1 MRIGT
6 RIASWHSLGLSL
18 GLGLASALIFSPT
31 LAQSPPSAIPDF
43 STGDYVWVS
52 RQANQSPP
60 PIGAPGARGPVG
72 DHPEHPHYANQ
83 SGRMPT
89 PRIGDD
95 TSPILLAWAAE
106 HISMRNEITFSG
118 GVAFDASARCWPP
131 GVPGILSFGD
141 SVFILQEENQI
152 TITYQRNQ
160 SLRHIYLNQKHS
172 EHVEPS
178 WMGESVGHYE
188 GDTLVVDTIGLRDDS
203 MVDKFGTP
211 HTEAL
216 HVVERYKVVEGSPEL
231 LTDATRPGDETFT
244 EPGRRVLQV
253 IATIEDPGA
262 YTQPFSVMQL
272 YEFVNEPFEE
282 ALCQEN
288 SHDRFNQGLVPVPT
302 ANRVDF

>member
-141 SVFILQEENQI
+141 SV
-152 TITYQRNQ
+152 
-160 SLRHIYLNQKHS
+160 
-172 EHVEPS
+172 
-178 WMGESVGHYE
+178 
-188 GDTLVVDTIGLRDDS
+188 
-203 MVDKFGTP
+203 
-211 HTEAL
+211 
-216 HVVERYKVVEGSPEL
+216 
-231 LTDATRPGDETFT
+231 
-244 EPGRRVLQV
+244 
-253 IATIEDPGA
+253 
-262 YTQPFSVMQL
+262 
-272 YEFVNEPFEE
+272 
-282 ALCQEN
+282 
-288 SHDRFNQGLVPVPT
+288 
-302 ANRVDF
+302 